1 MPAQAK
7 KLKPNHEEQ
16 SEMEP
21 LAGVVE
27 PSQPPDLA
35 KKPVPPA
42 PAQADTSQHKLESFF
57 KFNAPRP
64 HPEQNLSVMT
74 VKTRDELSKNPF
86 IKFGADCETQAMKFK
101 RSLLEVPPIDWQP
114 LSTSSIIEKF
124 KALKVIERGNPPPI
138 DAVRRCKHIRI
149 HNSGMQYNGNILEK
163 TSRIIN
169 CKRPFVMDPTV
180 IDYD

>member
-1 MPAQAK
+1 MD
-7 KLKPNHEEQ
+7 
-16 SEMEP
+16 P
-21 LAGVVE
+21 LAALPE
-27 PSQPPDLA
+27 PSQPPELA
-35 KKPVPPA
+35 KKPVQLV
-42 PAQADTSQHKLESFF
+42 PAQVDTSQHKLESFF
-57 KFNAPRP
+57 KINAPRP

-74 VKTRDELSKNPF
+74 VKTREELSKNPF

-114 LSTSSIIEKF
+114 LSTFSIIEKF

-138 DAVRRCKHIRI
+138 ETSRRLKHIRI
-149 HNSGMQYNGNILEK
+149 HNSGMQYNGNRLEK